1 MSAMPHLRIADLLAN
16 APVDPEAH
24 LDAARVERYA
34 QMLDALPPVVV
45 FNTPEGL
52 LLVDGYHRVA
62 LRAAVG
68 WRRSQRRCATARGK
82 TRCATLRRWALHSV
96 ASLPRRLPGTSGDIA
111 RTAGLQGAEHA
122 NFVEHGFRD
131 CLENRIRAPVGL
143 CKPVKRGQEALF
155 VDTVITIHD
164 RSREALWLFSRQSLE
179 ARL

>member
-1 MSAMPHLRIADLLAN
+1 MPTSEITPSKPLGEKRAASAFKPQRRSRKWGLQRLGLTATMSAMPHLRIADLLAN

-82 TRCATLRRWALHSV
+82 
-96 ASLPRRLPGTSGDIA
+96 
-111 RTAGLQGAEHA
+111 
-122 NFVEHGFRD
+122 
-131 CLENRIRAPVGL
+131 
-143 CKPVKRGQEALF
+143 
-155 VDTVITIHD
+155 
-164 RSREALWLFSRQSLE
+164 
-179 ARL
+179 